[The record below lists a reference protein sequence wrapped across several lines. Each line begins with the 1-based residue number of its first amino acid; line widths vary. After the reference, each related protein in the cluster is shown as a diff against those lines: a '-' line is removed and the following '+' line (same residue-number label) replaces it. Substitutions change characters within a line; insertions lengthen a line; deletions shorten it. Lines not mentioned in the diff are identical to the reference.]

1 MDIKKILIANRGEIA
16 LRAIK
21 TANKMGISS
30 VAVYALDDREL
41 AYCQEATQSVYLG
54 HGPLK
59 ETYLNQEKLIKI
71 AKEYDCDA
79 IYPGYGFLSEN
90 ANFARLVEE
99 SSLVFIGPSAEVI
112 TLMGDKKDSKQK
124 MQEIG
129 VPLIP
134 GYHGDEQDENM
145 LLEEAK
151 KIGFPVLIKASAGG
165 GGKGMRI
172 VHSKDEFL
180 EALKSAKREALNA
193 FSDDKV
199 LIEKYILSPRHI
211 EVQVVSDGQGS
222 HYHFYEREC
231 SIQRRYQKIIEE
243 TPAYGMDKKTRNEI
257 CQCALDI
264 AKAINYLGAGTVEFI
279 MDESQKFYFLEMNTR
294 LQVEHPITEMIT
306 GYDLVELQIKAA
318 MGERFGFSQRDI
330 KQNGHALECRIYAED
345 PDNDFLP
352 TQGTIRKVRH
362 NLYNDYR
369 FDSSIVDGNKSSLNY
384 DPMLAKV
391 VWHADD
397 RDECI
402 HKMHEALEDCVFAGR
417 KTNRSY
423 LKRILSHQKFI
434 NGPYTTSFIEN
445 EKESLKKD
453 NFSQWQLAPYFAAAV
468 LYKKHR
474 QNEDFKGSFES
485 TIHHEAK
492 KVRLYVDLNTE
503 SITLYFNQQEMTF
516 FYKRERDKIDLL
528 VGEFW
533 QRCYEYPS
541 FTNNYHYF
549 LGAMSVDLY
558 IEDKSEYKLEATMSE
573 GSLTS
578 PMPGKIFQVIQ
589 SEGASVK
596 KGDPI
601 MIMEAM
607 KMEHPIKANKDGVIK
622 KIMYQT
628 GDQVNAGVQLVE
640 IE

>member
-21 TANKMGISS
+21 TAKKMGISS

-145 LLEEAK
+145 LLEKAK

-222 HYHFYEREC
+222 HYHFYETNPALTFDRE
-231 SIQRRYQKIIEE
+231 K
-243 TPAYGMDKKTRNEI
+243 
-257 CQCALDI
+257 
-264 AKAINYLGAGTVEFI
+264 AKGFRLNIPAGTAVRFEPGQ
-279 MDESQKFYFLEMNTR
+279 ERT
-294 LQVEHPITEMIT
+294 
-306 GYDLVELQIKAA
+306 VELV
-318 MGERFGFSQRDI
+318 
-330 KQNGHALECRIYAED
+330 ALSGR
-345 PDNDFLP
+345 
-352 TQGTIRKVRH
+352 RKVYGFRG
-362 NLYNDYR
+362 D
-369 FDSSIVDGNKSSLNY
+369 IMG
-384 DPMLAKV
+384 
-391 VWHADD
+391 
-397 RDECI
+397 
-402 HKMHEALEDCVFAGR
+402 
-417 KTNRSY
+417 
-423 LKRILSHQKFI
+423 
-434 NGPYTTSFIEN
+434 
-445 EKESLKKD
+445 
-453 NFSQWQLAPYFAAAV
+453 
-468 LYKKHR
+468 
-474 QNEDFKGSFES
+474 
-485 TIHHEAK
+485 
-492 KVRLYVDLNTE
+492 DL
-503 SITLYFNQQEMTF
+503 
-516 FYKRERDKIDLL
+516 
-528 VGEFW
+528 
-533 QRCYEYPS
+533 P
-541 FTNNYHYF
+541 
-549 LGAMSVDLY
+549 
-558 IEDKSEYKLEATMSE
+558 
-573 GSLTS
+573 
-578 PMPGKIFQVIQ
+578 
-589 SEGASVK
+589 
-596 KGDPI
+596 
-601 MIMEAM
+601 
-607 KMEHPIKANKDGVIK
+607 
-622 KIMYQT
+622 
-628 GDQVNAGVQLVE
+628 
-640 IE
+640 